1 MLEYVVKAD
10 GTQVRFDKEKL
21 MQTALRAGATKEL
34 AKEIA
39 ESAERS
45 FSKVA
50 GSHEIY
56 QFVMNELDKKS
67 EKVAS
72 LFGLRE
78 AIADLDATV
87 FEKYTAK
94 ILEANGYECKWN
106 TIVDGRNIDHQI
118 DVIALDKKTGEYFY
132 VECKRHYNPHR
143 FCGLEVPLEVQA
155 RLEDLREGFVDHKN
169 KYNFA
174 AAWIFTNSKFS
185 EHAKKYANRK
195 GVMMTGWS
203 SESNSI
209 QDLIEKQ
216 RVYPVTILKI
226 DLELKLS
233 LLNADIITLQDVI
246 ESKKAPKEV
255 VQKAKEI
262 LSKNKD

>member
-10 GTQVRFDKEKL
+10 GSQEKFDKEKL
-21 MQTALRAGATKEL
+21 MQTAIRAGASKEM
-34 AKEIA
+34 AITIA
-39 ESAERS
+39 VNAEKNFPS
-45 FSKVA
+45 NA
-50 GSHEIY
+50 GTHEIY

-118 DVIALDKKTGEYFY
+118 DVIAYNKKTDEYFY

-155 RLEDLREGFVDHKN
+155 RLEDLREGFIDHKN

-185 EHAKKYANRK
+185 EHARKYATRK
-195 GVMMTGWS
+195 GVMITGWS
-203 SESNSI
+203 TENNSI
-209 QDLIEKQ
+209 QELIEKQ
-216 RVYPVTILKI
+216 KVYPVTILKI
-226 DLELKLS
+226 DLGLKAS
-233 LLNADIITLQDVI
+233 LLNSGIITLQDVI
-246 ESKKAPKEV
+246 NSKKSPKEAV
-255 VQKAKEI
+255 DKAKEI
-262 LSKNKD
+262 LGKN